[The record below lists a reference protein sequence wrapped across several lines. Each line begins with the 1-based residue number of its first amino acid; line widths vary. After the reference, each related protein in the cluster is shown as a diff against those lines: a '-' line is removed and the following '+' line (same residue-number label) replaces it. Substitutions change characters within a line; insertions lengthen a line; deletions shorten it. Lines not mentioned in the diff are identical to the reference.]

1 MDGIWR
7 DLIGGGIL
15 MLTGSG
21 RILRSL
27 MDGTGWIAMGGQS
40 DIIDGGVED
49 GCIRVIRG
57 DVGNA
62 WRRRG

>member
-1 MDGIWR
+1 VDGIWR

-27 MDGTGWIAMGGQS
+27 MDGTGWIAMGGRS
-40 DIIDGGVED
+40 DIIDGGD
-49 GCIRVIRG
+49 GEASSLTTSHGWIT
-57 DVGNA
+57 
-62 WRRRG
+62 